1 MWIFLVYAWSLFLK
15 NKTNLKAFHVVW
27 KKKSILVFMCQ
38 EKNIESLGFSAKIL
52 YWVVE
57 KLKIKMNNLIIYCD
71 IGDFL
76 MILYNEIKIFIFQ
89 KEEKRKN
96 YIYSYNWNLNH
107 DKRGN
112 LCDVSS
118 FYSGFFKK
126 FNPIKCIT
134 HQDTKNQLATKQQ
147 KVSDLVLDWAKNDK
161 QTL

>member
-1 MWIFLVYAWSLFLK
+1 
-15 NKTNLKAFHVVW
+15 
-27 KKKSILVFMCQ
+27 MCQ

-112 LCDVSS
+112 VCDVSS
-118 FYSGFFKK
+118 FYSGFF
-126 FNPIKCIT
+126 
-134 HQDTKNQLATKQQ
+134 
-147 KVSDLVLDWAKNDK
+147 
-161 QTL
+161 